1 MNLKTISAVLAV
13 SLGTATFTIAQ
24 QPARINLGEGEA
36 KARKILLENA
46 AKQGKT
52 LSPSAESS
60 ATVTHWNGTIS
71 WGGKN
76 HHFSMLGRN
85 PAGGSST
92 TIIPV

>member
-13 SLGTATFTIAQ
+13 SLGTAAFTIAQ

-36 KARKILLENA
+36 KARKILWRMQPSKA
-46 AKQGKT
+46 T